1 MVKTTLVLGG
11 NGALGRAIV
20 KVMKQGGW
28 NVVCLD
34 QAANTEAN
42 ANIILNPAIKLK
54 D

>member
-1 MVKTTLVLGG
+1 MVKTSLVLGG
-11 NGALGRAIV
+11 NGALGRSLV

-34 QAANTEAN
+34 LVSNTEAN
-42 ANIILNPAIKLK
+42 ANVIVDPSIKLK